1 MAEQRYQLQRKQSQ
15 IDLQRRKSMKQ
26 LRRGNSQQDAVEAQ
40 NFEIN
45 GDSKDVFS
53 DHKAGEQ
60 EKLKGISL
68 FQSRILGLLMKRI
81 ICTKRRWILFLLI
94 VSRILVLNF
103 MLVNRCK
110 HILNQHTY
118 LFFRQ

>member
-15 IDLQRRKSMKQ
+15 IEFQRRKSMKQ
-26 LRRGNSQQDAVEAQ
+26 LRRGNSKQDAVEAQ

-53 DHKAGEQ
+53 DHKAGGQ

-94 VSRILVLNF
+94 VSHILVLSF
-103 MLVNRCK
+103 MLVNR
-110 HILNQHTY
+110 
-118 LFFRQ
+118 

>member
-15 IDLQRRKSMKQ
+15 IEFQRRKSMKQ
-26 LRRGNSQQDAVEAQ
+26 LRRGNSKQDAVEAH
-40 NFEIN
+40 NLELN

-53 DHKAGEQ
+53 DHKAGGQ

-94 VSRILVLNF
+94 VSHILVLSF
-103 MLVNRCK
+103 MIVNR
-110 HILNQHTY
+110 
-118 LFFRQ
+118 

>member
-1 MAEQRYQLQRKQSQ
+1 MAEQRYQLQRQQSQ
-15 IDLQRRKSMKQ
+15 KELQRRKSMKQ
-26 LRRGNSQQDAVEAQ
+26 LRRGNSKQDTVEAQ

-53 DHKAGEQ
+53 DHKAGGQ

-94 VSRILVLNF
+94 VSHILVLSF
-103 MLVNRCK
+103 MHLHR
-110 HILNQHTY
+110 
-118 LFFRQ
+118 